1 MNFNIPTSSRLDK
14 LRSVENTQNDAKIDD
29 VIEIE
34 VAKAR
39 QIPFGKSLKSTIK
52 KRPEVAVNKYPE
64 NRHIFGKENISDKR
78 RQETYTDVVYGN
90 IKKDTR
96 KIIMFTESIPRGI
109 WMRKFNHCT
118 NGVARLKSF
127 PGVKSKELAHYVVPT
142 LKEESFHTVLI
153 HVGINDILRD
163 QSELKQQLVLQNIM
177 KVAHQCKDDGVKE
190 IILSSAVTTSRV
202 NADVLIHFNESLNNL
217 CRANGFSFCK

>member
-52 KRPEVAVNKYPE
+52 KRPEVVANKYPE

-78 RQETYTDVVYGN
+78 RQETYTDVVCGN
-90 IKKDTR
+90 IKKILVKLSCSQR
-96 KIIMFTESIPRGI
+96 VYLEVFGCANLIIAQME
-109 WMRKFNHCT
+109 
-118 NGVARLKSF
+118 
-127 PGVKSKELAHYVVPT
+127 
-142 LKEESFHTVLI
+142 
-153 HVGINDILRD
+153 
-163 QSELKQQLVLQNIM
+163 
-177 KVAHQCKDDGVKE
+177 
-190 IILSSAVTTSRV
+190 
-202 NADVLIHFNESLNNL
+202 
-217 CRANGFSFCK
+217 